1 MDLTLLCLFA
11 AFFDNVSFVPFPY
24 DLSCILSSSQDD
36 FHCIVIFSR
45 FIFNIFWLHILLFIP
60 PFWEYQKKS
69 KTSDSFHLFIKKQ
82 CENARF
88 TSFNYVGNFW
98 SQIPASTNLSY
109 MMLFLI
115 YICWYAIILLYL
127 HPSIWNALT
136 KPLELNPVPAL
147 LCFVQFYKNYSTK
160 SSTFTTKSLSR
171 GVYFQTNCVR
181 NLRSY

>member
-11 AFFDNVSFVPFPY
+11 AFFDIVSFVPFPLY
-24 DLSCILSSSQDD
+24 DLSCILSSSQTIFIVLSYFRDSSLIFFD
-36 FHCIVIFSR
+36 FIYFYSY
-45 FIFNIFWLHILLFIP
+45 P
-60 PFWEYQKKS
+60 PFENIKKKS

-160 SSTFTTKSLSR
+160 SSTFTTLFCTSLKSSH
-171 GVYFQTNCVR
+171 CS
-181 NLRSY
+181 NLI